1 MYTQTK
7 NSSCISRIDADP
19 LLQDKPREE
28 CGVFGVFAPSGTK
41 VAPLLYY
48 GLSALQHRGQ
58 ESAGMAVVDRQ
69 GAKGNIHWHKDM
81 GLVSEVFG
89 KETLTALKG
98 NMGIGHVRYSTTGGS
113 CVENAQPL
121 VLNYIKGTLALV
133 HNGNL
138 LNTNSLRHSLQEA
151 GAIFHTTT
159 DSEVIACQ
167 IARQRTRTATAEEAV
182 LAAAKQIK
190 GGFALLVMSPRKLI
204 ALRDPLGLKPL
215 CLGKLGDSFVL
226 ASESCALT
234 AVDAQFI
241 RDVRPGE
248 MITISEKGLESNL
261 SLCQE
266 KQAHCIFEY
275 IYFARLD
282 SKMDGIHIYDARIRA
297 GRTLAKAFPVQ
308 ADLVTGVPDS
318 GLAAAT
324 GFSLESGI
332 PFALAFQKNSYV
344 GRTFIKP
351 EQAEREAAVRMKLS
365 VLTSVVK
372 DKSLVLID
380 DSIVRGTT
388 IASLIHLLKQAGAKA
403 VHVRICSPPFLYPCY
418 YGTDIPNNQQ
428 LIASS
433 LSEEALCRQIGAD
446 SLHYMNIHDLSL
458 MTGSLP
464 LCRACFDQI
473 YPL

>member
-7 NSSCISRIDADP
+7 KASGTAFSEEA
-19 LLQDKPREE
+19 LFLDKPREE
-28 CGVFGVFAPSGTK
+28 CGVFGVFSPAGAQ

-58 ESAGMAVVDRQ
+58 ESAGMAVLNRQ
-69 GAKGNIHWHKDM
+69 GAKGNIRWHKDM
-81 GLVSEVFG
+81 GLVSEVFDP
-89 KETLTALKG
+89 KALTALEG
-98 NMGIGHVRYSTTGGS
+98 NMGVGHVRYSTTGES

-138 LNTNSLRHSLQEA
+138 INTDSLRLSLQEA

-167 IARQRTRTATAEEAV
+167 IAQQRTKTDTVEEAV
-182 LAAAKQIK
+182 LATAKQIK

-215 CLGKLGDSFVL
+215 CLGKSGDSYLF

-234 AVDAQFI
+234 AVGARFV

-248 MITISEKGLESNL
+248 LITISEKGLESDL

-266 KQAHCIFEY
+266 KRAHCIFEY

-282 SKMDGIHIYDARIRA
+282 STLDGINVYDARIRA
-297 GRTLAKAFPVQ
+297 GRTLAKAFPAE

-318 GLAAAT
+318 GLTAAT

-351 EQAEREAAVRMKLS
+351 EQSEREAAVRMKLS

-388 IASLIHLLKQAGAKA
+388 IASLIRLLKQAGAKA

-433 LSEEALCRQIGAD
+433 LSEEELCRKIGAD
-446 SLHYMNIHDLSL
+446 SLHYMNIEDLSL
-458 MTGSLP
+458 MTGHLSL
-464 LCRACFDQI
+464 CQACFNQI

>member
-1 MYTQTK
+1 MCGIFGIFSPPGK
-7 NSSCISRIDADP
+7 EVSSS
-19 LLQDKPREE
+19 
-28 CGVFGVFAPSGTK
+28 
-41 VAPLLYY
+41 LYY

-58 ESAGMAVVDRQ
+58 ESAGMAVCDRQ
-69 GAKGNIHWHKDM
+69 GEKGNIAWHKAM
-81 GLVSEVFG
+81 GLVSEVFS
-89 KETLTALKG
+89 KETLASLKG
-98 NMGIGHVRYSTTGGS
+98 NMGVGHVRYSTTGRS

-121 VLNYIKGTLALV
+121 VLTYIKGTLALV

-138 LNTNSLRHSLQEA
+138 LNTDSLRLSLQRT

-167 IARQRTRTATAEEAV
+167 IAKERTKTSTVEEAV
-182 LAAAKQIK
+182 LATARQLK

-215 CLGKLGDSFVL
+215 CLGKLDDSYVV
-226 ASESCALT
+226 ASESCAFSSIG
-234 AVDAQFI
+234 AKFI
-241 RDVRPGE
+241 RDIRPGE
-248 MITISEKGLESNL
+248 LITITEKGLSSDL

-282 SKMDGIHIYDARIRA
+282 STLDGISVYDARIRA
-297 GRTLAKAFPVQ
+297 GKTLARAFPAE

-351 EQAEREAAVRMKLS
+351 EQSEREAAVRMKLS
-365 VLTSVVK
+365 VLNRVVEG
-372 DKSLVLID
+372 KSLVLID

-418 YGTDIPNNQQ
+418 YGTDIPNHQQ

-433 LSEEALCRQIGAD
+433 LSEEELCKKIGAD
-446 SLHYMNIHDLSL
+446 SLHYMDIHALSL
-458 MTGSLP
+458 MTGQLP
-464 LCRACFDQI
+464 LCQACLDSI